1 MEIRHCKY
9 CGAEITDPTA
19 LRCKNC
25 GKELPKIKENYD
37 NKEFSEKEIKEKPAR
52 QTLQHYIQYIKN
64 NKHFAIIISVSIVIL
79 IIVIGI
85 VIHSN
90 YLNNRS
96 TQDTADMGQTIVEND
111 LGKDQAQLYY
121 SKSSNTFTLKVITD
135 SDLDNTISNNIEND
149 ESLSETEKFVN
160 NYKQLIKDLY
170 SHMGSKYKD
179 YTVRLVNPDNAYRY
193 LIDSNGKKITD
204 NYLDY

>member
-1 MEIRHCKY
+1 M
-9 CGAEITDPTA
+9 
-19 LRCKNC
+19 
-25 GKELPKIKENYD
+25 
-37 NKEFSEKEIKEKPAR
+37 
-52 QTLQHYIQYIKN
+52 
-64 NKHFAIIISVSIVIL
+64 
-79 IIVIGI
+79 IGI